1 MAYIID
7 CYNKY
12 NRWDKEHS
20 LYIFSI
26 NEQWY
31 AIKEVMLNWGL
42 PQLPNKVD
50 QETYPES
57 YHVWDTYENAY
68 QFALQMKALSRQ

>member
-7 CYNKY
+7 SYNKY

-20 LYIFSI
+20 LYVFVI
-26 NEQWY
+26 NENWY
-31 AIKEVMLNWGL
+31 AIKEVMLSWGL

-50 QETYPES
+50 
-57 YHVWDTYENAY
+57 
-68 QFALQMKALSRQ
+68 